1 MPNPIES
8 SPASD
13 THRPHRGTLAL
24 AAVLMTLATA
34 CNKDSPTS
42 PTDTSSTS
50 TVATPT
56 VTEDFVGTL
65 PVGGS
70 RFYSFT
76 VEQNGTVN
84 VTLTS
89 VGGTGVPS
97 TVWLGL
103 GIGVPDAEDCT
114 TSSAVNTQSGSSV
127 QVTGTYAPGIYCARV
142 ADIGNLAAPASFA
155 VTIAHP

>member
-1 MPNPIES
+1 MPNPTLA
-8 SPASD
+8 SPSSD
-13 THRPHRGTLAL
+13 TRRPRRGTLAL
-24 AAVLMTLATA
+24 VAAALAITTA
-34 CNKDSPTS
+34 CGKDDSPTS
-42 PTDTSSTS
+42 PTTTDTS
-50 TVATPT
+50 TVASPT
-56 VTEDFVGTL
+56 ITEDFVGVL

-76 VEQNGTVN
+76 IVENGTVN

-89 VGGTGVPS
+89 VGGTNVPS

-103 GIGVPDAEDCT
+103 GVGTPAGEDCT
-114 TSSAVNTQSGSSV
+114 TSSSVNTQSGSSA